1 MSYGNTASRDPSDTT
16 LALPY
21 SNLSQVQRKAA
32 PQLVKRCR
40 LMLLAAA
47 GGLDEVQGN
56 ELDAD
61 RQHVRRRRYRWARVS
76 ADKGSLH
83 LALIVDCLVSGDNNP
98 DIEESRFAC
107 ELHTAT

>member
-1 MSYGNTASRDPSDTT
+1 
-16 LALPY
+16 
-21 SNLSQVQRKAA
+21 
-32 PQLVKRCR
+32 
-40 LMLLAAA
+40 MLLAAA

-83 LALIVDCLVSGDNNP
+83 LALIVDCLV
-98 DIEESRFAC
+98 
-107 ELHTAT
+107 